1 MLKLNIDGV
10 DEFTSEFKVF
20 GIIEIRL
27 CLAISYFI
35 SCKAMVFRLYLAFRN
50 SIFQKNFDFIFR
62 TKDDYVP
69 GCSHKHHLSTT
80 THAVETERDLFVPP
94 YTFVK
99 GN

>member
-50 SIFQKNFDFIFR
+50 SIF
-62 TKDDYVP
+62 
-69 GCSHKHHLSTT
+69 
-80 THAVETERDLFVPP
+80 
-94 YTFVK
+94 
-99 GN
+99 